1 MALNFLRADG
11 KDWPS
16 PSSGAQSGGGR
27 NATYPPAAFA
37 YSLVMVLCLIAAH
50 FWIGSDYVGSDNDD
64 VMRLVEVR
72 DLLDGQAWYEMTQ
85 YRLGLSGG
93 TLMHW
98 SRFIDLPIA
107 FLIGFFRFLT
117 TPERAEALALAVWPL
132 LLAAVIVWLMGLA
145 ALRAGGRVAMHLA
158 SGMTMLL
165 VYGMGRFGPGSID
178 HHNAQLTLAALI
190 LAMLA
195 DPVRRSRSLAIA
207 GVGAGTSLAIGAET
221 VPFVAA
227 VCLAVAVLWGF
238 NGQRLKRPVSAFSL
252 AFVLTVTGAFFATT
266 PPHLYGMVTC
276 DNLSLGF
283 YALSTIGGFLLFLAA
298 TLASGFS
305 RAVRFAALG
314 ASAVAVLGAA
324 VLIAPQC
331 LRNPLAGLD
340 PMLTELWLNKVI
352 EARPVLD
359 ELRLQPELA
368 GGFYATGLLALVVCL
383 ARIARRERVE
393 QHFILAG
400 LVAVTTGVALIQVRG
415 AMFSNLVA
423 IMPLSLLVAGLRAW
437 QLSRPSS
444 VVRSVAYLG
453 AALASLPL
461 VWSVAGLAAVRGTA
475 ALKMQMQ
482 TPAASGHLSCAS
494 PLALAPLAAQ
504 PAGVVMA
511 PSDLGVHI
519 LRYTPHRVLSAPYHR
534 NQGGMLTELNAGLS
548 VPTETLAFLRGAEVD
563 YVVFCPTEIQTR
575 DIAAMKPDGF
585 YAALLRGEVPPYL
598 KPIAGKAGQMQLFR
612 VQPD

>member
-11 KDWPS
+11 KDWPG
-16 PSSGAQSGGGR
+16 PSSGAQSGGGK

-37 YSLVMVLCLIAAH
+37 YSLVMVLLLIAAH
-50 FWIGSDYVGSDNDD
+50 MWIGTDYVGSDNDD
-64 VMRLVEVR
+64 VMRLIEVR
-72 DLLDGQAWYEMTQ
+72 DLLNGQAWYDMTQ

-107 FLIGFFRFLT
+107 FLIGFFRLTT

-132 LLAAVIVWLMGLA
+132 LLAAAIVWLMGLA

-190 LAMLA
+190 LAMLC
-195 DPVRRSRSLAIA
+195 DPARRSRSLALA

-227 VCLAVAVLWGF
+227 VCLAVAVLWGWHGPGF
-238 NGQRLKRPVSAFSL
+238 RRAVSAFSL
-252 AFVLTVTGAFFATT
+252 AFVLTVSAAFFATT

-283 YALSTIGGFLLFLAA
+283 YALSTIGGFLLFVAA

-305 RAVRFAALG
+305 RVVRFAALG
-314 ASAVAVLGAA
+314 VSACIVLAA
-324 VLIAPQC
+324 AALIAPQC
-331 LRNPLAGLD
+331 LGNPLAGLD

-383 ARIARRERVE
+383 ARVARRERVE
-393 QHFILAG
+393 LHLVLAG
-400 LVAVTTGVALIQVRG
+400 LVGITFGVALIQVRG
-415 AMFSNLVA
+415 AMFSNLLA
-423 IMPLSLLVAGLRAW
+423 IMPLALLVADLRAW
-437 QLSRPSS
+437 QQLRPSS
-444 VVRSVAYLG
+444 PLRTFAYLG
-453 AALASLPL
+453 TALASLPL
-461 VWSVAGLAAVRGTA
+461 VWSVAGLAAVKGTA

-482 TPAASGHLSCAS
+482 SPAISGHLACAS
-494 PLALAPLAAQ
+494 PEALAPLAAQ
-504 PAGVVMA
+504 PVGVVMA
-511 PSDLGVHI
+511 PSDMGVHI

-548 VPTETLAFLRGAEVD
+548 VPKETLAFLRGAEVN

-575 DIAAMKPDGF
+575 DIAAMKPDSF
-585 YAALLRGEVPPYL
+585 YASLLRGEVPEYL
-598 KPIAGKAGQMQLFR
+598 KPIAGKTGQMQ
-612 VQPD
+612 VYMVDPE